1 MNKNKLKVV
10 LHILMLFFIVSSC
23 CSIKSKSPITDD
35 TIYKWGKKIVSKKR
49 SDRLLK
55 RYTEKFIK
63 NSTKEELELF
73 QNLEIV
79 YDTVPKIRKN

>member
-1 MNKNKLKVV
+1 
-10 LHILMLFFIVSSC
+10 MLFILNSCSSKKAKT
-23 CSIKSKSPITDD
+23 SINNTV
-35 TIYKWGKKIVSKKR
+35 YKWENKIVSKRK

-73 QNLEIV
+73 QNLIIV
-79 YDTVPKIRKN
+79 YDTVPKTKKN